1 MVTSLYKLGWAII
14 GYHVTLNYLQCAE
27 KPCGEHGDC
36 LNLPG
41 SHSCQVMMMMMVL
54 MITMIMMMM
63 MLQCHPGFEV
73 APGGSE
79 CADIDEARCWW
90 CCRV

>member
-1 MVTSLYKLGWAII
+1 MTYR
-14 GYHVTLNYLQCAE
+14 QCAE

-41 SHSCQVMMMMMVL
+41 RHSCQVMELMMVMVML
-54 MITMIMMMM
+54 IMIMMMM
-63 MLQCHPGFEV
+63 MQCHPGFEV

-79 CADIDEARCWW
+79 CADIDEVRWWW
-90 CCRV
+90 CC